1 MPHRTLSLEEVADY
15 LHLRPEDIQRL
26 LKTADMPHL
35 MRGDRPMFLRGD
47 IDAWASCRIL
57 GMPDRRLS
65 AFHEQST
72 TQVRRIREEDALMPE
87 LLRTEYIKL
96 DLESRTKSS
105 VIRDMVDFAATTG
118 RVYDPKTLLAS
129 VQEREELCSTALPGG
144 MALLHARNHEEYAY
158 DGSFLLLGRTI
169 AGIPFGAQDGG
180 HTRLFFMLCCQDDRL
195 HLHTLARLCMMASK
209 TDLLAQLWHAPD
221 SDSAHAI
228 LGECEQT
235 TLLGKK
241 PEEAEA
247 ETR

>member
-1 MPHRTLSLEEVADY
+1 MPHRTLSLDEVADY

-26 LKTADMPHL
+26 LKTADMPHM

-57 GMPDRRLS
+57 GMPDRRLT

-72 TQVRRIREEDALMPE
+72 AQVRRIREEDALMPE
-87 LLRTEYIKL
+87 LMRTEFIKL
-96 DLESRTKSS
+96 DLASRTKSS
-105 VIRDMVDFAATTG
+105 VIRDMVDFAESTG
-118 RVYDPKTLLAS
+118 HVYDSKALLAS
-129 VQEREELCSTALPGG
+129 VQEREELCTTALPGG
-144 MALLHARNHEEYAY
+144 MALLHARHHEEFMFDY
-158 DGSFLLLGRTI
+158 SFLLLGRTI

-195 HLHTLARLCMMASK
+195 HLHTLARLCLMATK

-221 SDSAHAI
+221 ADSAHAI

-241 PEEAEA
+241 HEEAETEA
-247 ETR
+247 